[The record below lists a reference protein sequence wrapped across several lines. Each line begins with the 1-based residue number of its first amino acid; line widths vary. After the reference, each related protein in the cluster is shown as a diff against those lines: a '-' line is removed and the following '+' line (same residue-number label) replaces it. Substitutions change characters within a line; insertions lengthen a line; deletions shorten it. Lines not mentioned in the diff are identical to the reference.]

1 MQQCI
6 FMPHMIRGENNRMT
20 KRLIFNDDGR
30 KKTGSF
36 VTLYKTVLEN
46 KKVTPDIFNK
56 TRCPEGSR
64 ACS

>member
-30 KKTGSF
+30 KKTGNF
-36 VTLYKTVLEN
+36 VTLYKTVSEN
-46 KKVTPDIFNK
+46 KKVTPDRFNK
-56 TRCPEGSR
+56 NTLSR
-64 ACS
+64 GF